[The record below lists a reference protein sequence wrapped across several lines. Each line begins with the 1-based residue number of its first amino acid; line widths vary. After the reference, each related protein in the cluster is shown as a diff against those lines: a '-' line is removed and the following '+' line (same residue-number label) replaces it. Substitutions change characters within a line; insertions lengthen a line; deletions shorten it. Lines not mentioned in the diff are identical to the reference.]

1 MHNIGNH
8 NELFARAV
16 KSVVQIYINGSF
28 TLAGVLMVLVVVYTI
43 MNGLVF
49 HDSNHIDFK
58 PIIRAIAITFLIVF
72 YQDIMDT
79 VSGGIAMFTGQFS
92 NSEGIMQK
100 LVKLSEVRPLEN
112 PNSMEAED
120 LGEKISN
127 YLTSAFDITAIIS
140 GAFERGVTL
149 VIREII
155 LMLRTVILG
164 FLYLAG
170 PIALAF
176 SLIPKFE
183 GLATKWFQGWLAV
196 QCWAITL
203 TMLDNLVDAYQFGTD
218 DSTLRFIA
226 NNLVVIIMY
235 ILVPY
240 LTTYFIGGSA
250 AGAFIS
256 KVVGTS
262 ALVLAAAKSRAI
274 QSPSKIAT
282 VPVQQTAG
290 SNQGSPQNHPGYPAE
305 GANRL
310 KQRNNSIQ
318 VQTTDQ

>member
-8 NELFARAV
+8 NELFAQSV

-28 TLAGVLMVLVVVYTI
+28 TLAGALIIIVVIYTI

-49 HDSNHIDFK
+49 HDSNRIDFK
-58 PIIRAIAITFLIVF
+58 PILRTIAITFLIVF
-72 YQDIMDT
+72 YQDIMD
-79 VSGGIAMFTGQFS
+79 VISGGIAMFTGQFS
-92 NSEGIMQK
+92 NSEGIVKK

-112 PNSMEAED
+112 PTTMEAED
-120 LGEKISN
+120 LGEKIGN
-127 YLTSAFDITAIIS
+127 YLTSALDITAMIS
-140 GAFERGVTL
+140 GAFERGITL

-155 LMLRTVILG
+155 LMLRTIILG

-183 GLATKWFQGWLAV
+183 GLSVKWFQGWLAV

-262 ALVLAAAKSRAI
+262 ALVLAASKTLAKQRPSSSAVDSSNSNVGPNHGTNSR
-274 QSPSKIAT
+274 P
-282 VPVQQTAG
+282 
-290 SNQGSPQNHPGYPAE
+290 SNQEAQQPGHLQN
-305 GANRL
+305 
-310 KQRNNSIQ
+310 RNNTIQ
-318 VQTTDQ
+318 VQTIDQ

>member
-1 MHNIGNH
+1 VHNIGNH
-8 NELFARAV
+8 NELFAQSV
-16 KSVVQIYINGSF
+16 KSVVQIYVNGSF
-28 TLAGVLMVLVVVYTI
+28 TLAGALIIIVVIYTI

-49 HDSNHIDFK
+49 HDSNRIDFK
-58 PIIRAIAITFLIVF
+58 PILRAIAITFLIVF
-72 YQDIMDT
+72 YQDIMD
-79 VSGGIAMFTGQFS
+79 VISGGIAMFTGQFS
-92 NSEGIMQK
+92 NSEGIVEK
-100 LVKLSEVRPLEN
+100 LVKLSKTKSIEDPATMEVEN
-112 PNSMEAED
+112 
-120 LGEKISN
+120 LGQKIGN
-127 YLTSAFDITAIIS
+127 YLVSALDITAMIS
-140 GAFERGVTL
+140 GAFERGITL

-155 LMLRTVILG
+155 LMLRTIILG

-183 GLATKWFQGWLAV
+183 GLSVKWFQGWLAV

-262 ALVLAAAKSRAI
+262 ALVLAASKTMAKQRTARNI
-274 QSPSKIAT
+274 
-282 VPVQQTAG
+282 AG
-290 SNQGSPQNHPGYPAE
+290 SNNRNANSSHGTNPSQSSQNAQQASH
-305 GANRL
+305 L
-310 KQRNNSIQ
+310 QHRNNAIQ
-318 VQTTDQ
+318 VQTIDQ